1 MMVMMITT
9 LVRRKVT
16 RCSFQNNKITSLPRH
31 DDQLNGLLVR
41 SALNVRGCFCALLV
55 TPVTSTVVVVR
66 PSTAAATAPY
76 RLVGRGAD

>member
-1 MMVMMITT
+1 MMMMITT

-55 TPVTSTVVVVR
+55 TPVTSTVVVR

-76 RLVGRGAD
+76 RFVGRGAD